1 VEKLLEEISKK
12 GLAAYGIESVKNA
25 MNFSAI
31 DTLLLTDE
39 YLRRNR
45 RNVENLMNSVENIN
59 GNIIIVSTEHDA
71 GKQLKAL
78 GGISALLRFPIE

>member
-1 VEKLLEEISKK
+1 
-12 GLAAYGIESVKNA
+12 
-25 MNFSAI
+25 
-31 DTLLLTDE
+31 
-39 YLRRNR
+39 
-45 RNVENLMNSVENIN
+45 MNSVENIN